1 MPTKHINDILE
12 TQIYT
17 ATKDAAV
24 LVNGTTVFTITGGP
38 IIIEQIVAVCVTANN
53 ATAST
58 LQFSADGTDGAATT
72 ISGATATLASAAAG
86 TIVATVPGTLATA
99 PVLYTN
105 GVGIA
110 GTVDII
116 VPAGVITT
124 VVGVGS
130 TTGTWKLS
138 MRYRPLVAGVQVY

>member
-1 MPTKHINDILE
+1 MTTKSINDIQE

-17 ATKDAAV
+17 AAKNAAV
-24 LVNGTTVFTITGGP
+24 LVNGTTIFTIVGGP
-38 IIIEQIVAVCVTANN
+38 IIIEELLAICITAND

-72 ISGATATLASAAAG
+72 ISGASATLASKTAG

-99 PVLYTN
+99 PAIYAN

-110 GTVDII
+110 GTVGII
-116 VPAGVITT
+116 VPAGIITT

-130 TTGTWKLS
+130 TTGTWKFV
-138 MRYRPLVAGVQVY
+138 MRYRPLAAGVQVY